1 MIRVTRVAVVLLLS
15 FIFGCVPMA
24 PKPEQTQLQIR
35 EFQTRA
41 YETKDTKMVMK
52 AVMNT
57 LQDHGYII
65 KEANLEL
72 GLLTAQKELDV
83 THHGEAFFLSL
94 LAGREARYKK
104 NALMEASVNVS
115 EFGKE
120 MRVRVNFQS
129 KVMDNQGGVMKV
141 QQVDDPKV
149 YQEFFSKVDKG
160 IFIEKEKL

>member
-1 MIRVTRVAVVLLLS
+1 MIRVTRVAVVLLFSLTL
-15 FIFGCVPMA
+15 GCVPMP

-35 EFQTRA
+35 EFQTRT

-52 AVMNT
+52 AVMHT
-57 LQDHGYII
+57 LQDDGYII
-65 KEANLEL
+65 KDANLDL

-83 THHGEAFFLSL
+83 TNQGEALLLSL
-94 LAGREARYKK
+94 LAGHKARYKK

-141 QQVDDPKV
+141 QQVDDPKF
-149 YQEFFSKVDKG
+149 YQEFFSKVDKA
-160 IFIEKEKL
+160 IFIAKENL

>member
-1 MIRVTRVAVVLLLS
+1 MMRVTLVAIVLLLGTVL
-15 FIFGCVPMA
+15 GCAPMA

-35 EFQTRA
+35 EFQTRT

-57 LQDHGYII
+57 LQDDGYII
-65 KEANLEL
+65 KEANLDL

-83 THHGEAFFLSL
+83 THHGEALFLTL
-94 LAGREARYKK
+94 LGGSKARYKK
-104 NALMEASVNVS
+104 NALMEASANVS

-129 KVMDNQGGVMKV
+129 KIMDNQGGVMKL
-141 QQVDDPKV
+141 QQVDDTKF
-149 YQEFFSKVDKG
+149 YQEFFSKVDNG
-160 IFIEKEKL
+160 IFIE